1 MNSIPK
7 VSAELSAHPA
17 AAEAAAS
24 LRSLASGVRPQW
36 SGLLPVPS
44 RPLRVPGHNARVGG
58 YLAYRQSQLAAQG
71 HRIVVAEPRRLLFRS
86 LLGARRV
93 QNGFALN
100 LEFVYRSPRGIEY
113 VLTGYVC
120 GYEDGRLTGT
130 GWARECSCP
139 DFQKRRGAARDQIVG
154 EERCCMPSA
163 LLRISICACSSR
175 WRICGRASRLGS
187 AAFLPSIAC
196 PAKVSRSANFRPGGG
211 LLPPVPSRKGKD
223 HALLRCCF
231 CHPCR

>member
-17 AAEAAAS
+17 AAEAEAS

-36 SGLLPVPS
+36 SGLCPVPS
-44 RPLRVPGHNARVGG
+44 RPLRVPGHNARVAS
-58 YLAYRQSQLAAQG
+58 YLAHRQAKFAALGQ
-71 HRIVVAEPRRLLFRS
+71 RIVVAEPHRLLFRS

-93 QNGFALN
+93 DYGFALN

-154 EERCCMPSA
+154 EERCCKHMRLFLAVAHLWEGQQAWIGGVPA
-163 LLRISICACSSR
+163 EHRLPGEGFTLRE
-175 WRICGRASRLGS
+175 
-187 AAFLPSIAC
+187 F
-196 PAKVSRSANFRPGGG
+196 
-211 LLPPVPSRKGKD
+211 
-223 HALLRCCF
+223 
-231 CHPCR
+231 